1 LRLLRGH
8 SLSEVSKEMGHASV
22 EITFR
27 TYFKWLPKESH
38 SNIDELDDEG
48 EAKKRKP
55 DANDNIQQNEQR
67 IVSA

>member
-1 LRLLRGH
+1 
-8 SLSEVSKEMGHASV
+8 MGHGSV

-38 SNIDELDDEG
+38 SNIDELDGED

-55 DANDNIQQNEQR
+55 GANTGTQQNDLQ
-67 IVSA
+67 VASA